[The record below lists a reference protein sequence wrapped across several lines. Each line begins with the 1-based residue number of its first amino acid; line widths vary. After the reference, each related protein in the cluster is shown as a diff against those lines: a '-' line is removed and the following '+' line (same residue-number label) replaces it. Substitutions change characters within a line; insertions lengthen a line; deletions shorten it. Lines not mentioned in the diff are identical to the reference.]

1 NKKTVQVGTIYHHVK
16 LLGDLIDQ
24 NNTSKSWSLSERGWF
39 AYNLLSSTQDRDQFL
54 KSGDLD
60 RQSPISFLWNIFAPP
75 SLFFF
80 IKKSL
85 LLFIGWQILFLIGFA
100 LITSQAELELVF
112 VFFSD
117 VNPGKDIILSLL
129 SIIISWILYTVIV
142 LIVSIL
148 YLRRKKISSED
159 VVTLTIFMGISLLPL
174 GIFPILVLAQI
185 TSLDQRG
192 LPLMIAV
199 LSQLWVIILSARG
212 ISVQFFI
219 RMERAG
225 IISLISIY
233 AMVLL
238 GLIIGF

>member
-1 NKKTVQVGTIYHHVK
+1 
-16 LLGDLIDQ
+16 
-24 NNTSKSWSLSERGWF
+24 
-39 AYNLLSSTQDRDQFL
+39 
-54 KSGDLD
+54 
-60 RQSPISFLWNIFAPP
+60 
-75 SLFFF
+75 
-80 IKKSL
+80 
-85 LLFIGWQILFLIGFA
+85 
-100 LITSQAELELVF
+100 
-112 VFFSD
+112 
-117 VNPGKDIILSLL
+117 
-129 SIIISWILYTVIV
+129 
-142 LIVSIL
+142 
-148 YLRRKKISSED
+148 
-159 VVTLTIFMGISLLPL
+159 MPL

>member
-1 NKKTVQVGTIYHHVK
+1 
-16 LLGDLIDQ
+16 
-24 NNTSKSWSLSERGWF
+24 
-39 AYNLLSSTQDRDQFL
+39 
-54 KSGDLD
+54 
-60 RQSPISFLWNIFAPP
+60 
-75 SLFFF
+75 
-80 IKKSL
+80 
-85 LLFIGWQILFLIGFA
+85 
-100 LITSQAELELVF
+100 
-112 VFFSD
+112 
-117 VNPGKDIILSLL
+117 
-129 SIIISWILYTVIV
+129 
-142 LIVSIL
+142 
-148 YLRRKKISSED
+148 
-159 VVTLTIFMGISLLPL
+159 MGISLLPL